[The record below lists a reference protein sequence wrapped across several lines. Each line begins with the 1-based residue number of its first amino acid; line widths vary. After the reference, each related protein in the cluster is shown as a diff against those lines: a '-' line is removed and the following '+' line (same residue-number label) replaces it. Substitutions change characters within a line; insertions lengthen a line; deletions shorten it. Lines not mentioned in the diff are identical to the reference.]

1 MVAINQP
8 RIVKIF
14 LRYGQLPLGTNPDAE
29 PKLKDIELY
38 DVDLPKDLSK
48 ILIDDDVFS
57 LGSSYGD
64 PSAGDPAM
72 FEYIRVE
79 SSDGVTKEIEIF
91 NLAILLFMDNR
102 EETRRLF
109 RIVNAIKKADKSLH
123 PIHE

>member
-29 PKLKDIELY
+29 PNLKDVELNE
-38 DVDLPKDLSK
+38 DDIPKDLSE
-48 ILIDDDVFS
+48 ILIDDDVIS

-64 PSAGDPAM
+64 PSAGDPAI
-72 FEYIRVE
+72 FEFIRIDT
-79 SSDGVTKEIEIF
+79 SDGRAKEIEIF
-91 NLAILLFMDNR
+91 NLAMLLFTDNR

-109 RIVNAIKKADKSLH
+109 RIVNAIKKGLFTHYA
-123 PIHE
+123 